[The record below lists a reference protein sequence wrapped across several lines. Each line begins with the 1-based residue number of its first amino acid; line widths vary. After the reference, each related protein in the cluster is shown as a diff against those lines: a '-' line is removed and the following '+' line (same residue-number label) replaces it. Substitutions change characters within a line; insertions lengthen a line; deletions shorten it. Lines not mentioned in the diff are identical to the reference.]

1 MDHCGSAASTR
12 FDPAA
17 GFSFDNA
24 SELLKCFGE
33 LTKIESRVFV
43 TEEAP
48 VKLPDGNPLQS

>member
-1 MDHCGSAASTR
+1 MDHCGSVVSTR

-33 LTKIESRVFV
+33 LTKIESKVFV
-43 TEEAP
+43 TEGAKVE
-48 VKLPDGNPLQS
+48 LPAGNPFQS